1 MDIIYNIISRLNWLY
16 VPLVTEFN
24 SDLRTIFRRRT
35 VNDVIGEIRTG
46 SVRVD
51 GDAIGAIFSQPI
63 DVVAIKC
70 LVI

>member
-1 MDIIYNIISRLNWLY
+1 M
-16 VPLVTEFN
+16 PLVTEIN
-24 SDLRTIFRRRT
+24 SDLRTIFSRCT
-35 VNDVIGEIRTG
+35 VDDVIGEIRTG

-51 GDAIGAIFSQPI
+51 GDAIGGIFSQPI